1 MTCCQVIWGG
11 EETRGKKSWVKCPY
25 KDKIYFFPGWWFVT
39 VVTSCLVTT
48 HPGLG
53 LTGLLCRTEGPAS
66 LTTQQ
71 CHQGQFLYKV
81 KLLPVPWLV
90 GSVWGHSWGSAAWGL
105 WSLPWNGWAPV
116 LWALGALPPSKDPLQ
131 PPRQGNGVDV
141 LWLGSC
147 PVLCRYQVISTPRKE
162 TYFLP
167 IFKAKRCFDT
177 RWLLY
182 FRKAIC
188 SDFVNFKM
196 FSGKC
201 ILII

>member
-1 MTCCQVIWGG
+1 MICH
-11 EETRGKKSWVKCPY
+11 RS
-25 KDKIYFFPGWWFVT
+25 YFLPCDHT
-39 VVTSCLVTT
+39 
-48 HPGLG
+48 PRLG
-53 LTGLLCRTEGPAS
+53 LDRAALQNWRTSVPDHTAVPPRTVS
-66 LTTQQ
+66 L
-71 CHQGQFLYKV
+71 QGKV
-81 KLLPVPWLV
+81 
-90 GSVWGHSWGSAAWGL
+90 AACPLACWECLGAQLGFCCWGL

-147 PVLCRYQVISTPRKE
+147 PVLCRYQVISIPRKE

-177 RWLLY
+177 CWLLY